1 MEIKNI
7 GIDYKGKKYTKVQ
20 PLDWQLK
27 RYANKKFG
35 KLLVE
40 CPVWVD
46 GLVTPP
52 DSTNAIWL
60 THCDCGN
67 DYCVSMQ
74 RIRKEL
80 KKGLTPDCGCGERE
94 AWSSKYIG
102 KTYNQLTIIARDEE
116 YKNSHNFVN
125 ANAYY
130 KCRCICGKIITAR
143 ITAIVNNEVKSC
155 GCLKEQQEKINL
167 IPNKMK
173 DLTGQKFGLLTALF
187 PSKKNEYWWHCQCDC
202 GNIVDVRG
210 TCLTRGDTR
219 SCGCI
224 SISSGEEQIMKI
236 LKENNIQFLY
246 DSPLFKDLKL
256 PSGGIGRYDF
266 ILLDKNF
273 HPYRLIEYDG
283 KQHFFPIDYFGG
295 EESFIQQKQRDERK
309 NEYCKE
315 HNIPLYRIPY
325 NYSNEKMNMLR
336 NEIYHQYVYR
346 ILKKILHQRHYQGI
360 NILFNISRICG
371 FFFYLK

>member
-1 MEIKNI
+1 MEIKNT

-40 CPVWVD
+40 CPVWVE

-52 DSTNAIWL
+52 NSTNAIWL

-74 RIRKEL
+74 WIRKEL
-80 KKGLTPDCGCGERE
+80 KKGLIPDCGCGERE
-94 AWSSKYIG
+94 VWSSKYIG

-130 KCRCICGKIITAR
+130 KCRCTCGKIITAR
-143 ITAIVNNEVKSC
+143 ITAIVNNEIKSC

-167 IPNKMK
+167 IPSKMK

-187 PSKKNEYWWHCQCDC
+187 PFKNKSFKKNEYWWHCQCDC
-202 GNIVDVRG
+202 GKQCDVRG
-210 TCLTRGDTR
+210 YSLTNGYTR

-236 LKENNIQFLY
+236 LKENNIQFLHDY
-246 DSPLFKDLKL
+246 PLFKDLKL

-273 HPYRLIEYDG
+273 HPYRLVEYDG
-283 KQHFFPIDYFGG
+283 KQHYQAIEYFGG
-295 EESFIQQKQRDERK
+295 EKGFNKLQLNDQTK
-309 NEYCKE
+309 NEYARKR
-315 HNIPLYRIPY
+315 NLPLVRIPY
-325 NYSNEKMNMLR
+325 TVKTITLDM
-336 NEIYHQYVYR
+336 
-346 ILKKILHQRHYQGI
+346 IL
-360 NILFNISRICG
+360 NDT
-371 FFFYLK
+371 YLI